1 MSRGITNRQSQV
13 LEFLRQRI
21 NEGLPPTFREIADH
35 FGIKSTNGVHSI
47 LVALEKKGYIHKQ
60 SNRARGFSL
69 TERAGG
75 SGWRIP
81 VVGRVAAGLPILAEE
96 NIEEYLTVDDLHLKD
111 EGVFG
116 LRVKGDSMKNV
127 GILDGDRVIVRRQ
140 ESAVS
145 GDIVVAILDNEAT
158 VKRYHREVDHIRLQ
172 PENDA
177 YQPIIIHERDEDF
190 RLAGKVVGL
199 VRDF

>member
-13 LEFLRQRI
+13 LEFLRRRI
-21 NEGLPPTFREIADH
+21 NEGLPPTFREIADY

-47 LVALEKKGYIHKQ
+47 LVALEKKGYIYKQ
-60 SNRARGFSL
+60 SNRARGFAL
-69 TERAGG
+69 TELAGG

-96 NIEEYLTVDDLHLKD
+96 NIEGYLTVDDLHLKD

-116 LRVKGDSMKNV
+116 LRVKGDSMKNA

-140 ESAVS
+140 ESATT

-158 VKRYHREVDHIRLQ
+158 VKRYYREADHIRLQ